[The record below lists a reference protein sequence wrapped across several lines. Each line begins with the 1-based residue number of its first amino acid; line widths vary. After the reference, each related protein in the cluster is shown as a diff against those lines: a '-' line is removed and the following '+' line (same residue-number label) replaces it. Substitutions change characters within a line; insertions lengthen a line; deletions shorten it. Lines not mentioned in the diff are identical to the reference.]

1 MVLFRAIQ
9 TTSLYLTRI
18 VRLNNIMDKTKKE
31 LAFIRDLFVD
41 EEWTRRFTELADKH
55 IDLSDA
61 ENLLYINSGTGTH
74 CIELRTRADDDLAI
88 FATCEDEHMLN
99 IARDKAIAARADVDF
114 SMIEFEDDA
123 FDVVVADASFTP
135 PTELPEFLRNATRVA
150 KPGGKVAVMI
160 PAAGTFGE
168 IFSLLWEVFFNTEL
182 GEHGAA
188 AEKMIAETP
197 TLSQIE
203 EMAEAAGLVKIKTH
217 IATEV
222 FEYDNGEAFLASPLV
237 SDFLLP
243 KWLGTLNEREKEQV
257 SVELARL
264 IDAEDGDLTF
274 RFSVKVTVLTG
285 EKAD

>member
-1 MVLFRAIQ
+1 ME
-9 TTSLYLTRI
+9 
-18 VRLNNIMDKTKKE
+18 KTQKE

-55 IDLSDA
+55 IDLKKA

-74 CIELRTRADDDLAI
+74 CIELRNRADENLAI
-88 FATCEDEHMLN
+88 FAACENEHMLS
-99 IARDKAIAARADVDF
+99 IARDKAIATRADVDF
-114 SMIEFEDDA
+114 SMIQFEDDA

-135 PTELPEFLRNATRVA
+135 PAELPEFLRDAVRVA
-150 KPGGKVAVMI
+150 KAGGKVAAMI

-168 IFSLLWEVFFNTEL
+168 IFSLLWEAFFNTEL

-188 AEKMIAETP
+188 AEKMVAETP
-197 TLSQIE
+197 SISQIE

-217 IATEV
+217 TAIEL
-222 FEYDNGEAFLASPLV
+222 FEYDNSKAFLGSPLV
-237 SDFLLP
+237 ADFLLP
-243 KWLGTLNEREKEQV
+243 QWLETLNENEKEQV

-274 RFSVKVTVLTG
+274 RFTVKVTVLTG
-285 EKAD
+285 EKG